1 MTMRL
6 FIAFD
11 PGEEIL
17 GRIEE
22 ARARVRGR
30 AARAKWVRA
39 EGMHVT
45 LVFLGEVPD
54 AGEVVE
60 RARAVASRHAPMTLR
75 FEGAGCFGGR
85 KARVLWVGVGG
96 EVEALCAVQKELST
110 ALADLGQGP
119 EDRAY
124 SPHLTLARAGEARGE
139 PGFAEIAKEL
149 GGELF
154 GEIVLREIVVYRSEL
169 SREGAKY
176 TAVARLPFEGSAGR
190 SA

>member
-1 MTMRL
+1 MRL
-6 FIAFD
+6 FVAFD
-11 PGEEIL
+11 PGEEVL

-22 ARARVRGR
+22 ARARVRGK
-30 AARAKWVRA
+30 AARAKWVRV

-54 AGEVVE
+54 AGDVVE
-60 RARAVASRHAPMTLR
+60 RARAVASQHAPMTLR

-96 EVEALCAVQKELST
+96 EVAALCAVQKELST

-124 SPHLTLARAGEARGE
+124 SPHLTLARAGESRGE

-176 TAVARLPFEGSAGR
+176 TAVARLPFEGQSA
-190 SA
+190 

>member
-1 MTMRL
+1 MTVRL
-6 FIAFD
+6 FVAFD
-11 PGEEIL
+11 PGAEIL

-22 ARARVRGR
+22 ARARVRGK

-54 AGEVVE
+54 ADEVVE
-60 RARAVASRHAPMTLR
+60 RARAVALRHAPMALR
-75 FEGAGCFGGR
+75 FEGVGCFGGR
-85 KARVLWVGVGG
+85 KPRVLWVGVEG
-96 EVEALCAVQKELST
+96 EVAALCAAQKELAT

-124 SPHLTLARAGEARGE
+124 SPHLTLARAGESRGE
-139 PGFAEIAKEL
+139 PGFVEIAKEL
-149 GGELF
+149 GGESF

-169 SREGAKY
+169 SPAGAKY
-176 TAVARLPFEGSAGR
+176 TAVARLPFGGG
-190 SA
+190 